1 MQLPTSEEIKA
12 ASTAFEA
19 LGSCHSEVLALA
31 RLVRDDPT
39 LRADTDRICAL
50 FVEMRQP
57 GEALARGGV
66 VSAIRR
72 ALFYGLV
79 IGERRAE
86 DCEVVAAGGAA

>member
-1 MQLPTSEEIKA
+1 MQWPTADEIKA
-12 ASTAFEA
+12 ASSAFEA

-50 FVEMRQP
+50 FTEMRQP